1 MTMAYRKDKDL
12 EFLAKCSN
20 EDLDPLVEI
29 LIKDKDG
36 KPRYTEELTNNKKYL
51 RYSPDHRKYWEE
63 IAAEIQTF
71 GGNTFMTLLR
81 FGKGVTYKEIL
92 CDVCNE
98 MKVNFNEKSSTEAIE
113 KNLLDKVYT
122 QAIEEFSDEE
132 LKKLA
137 NAVDI
142 PLADFSR
149 QAIVAA
155 LQFSLMQ
162 MPYVALQ
169 AIIRTTLP
177 MAIGRNLLLGRLIGV
192 AAGPIG
198 WALTGA
204 WTAFDLA
211 GAAKRVTIPAVIQ
224 IAVLRK
230 KYR

>member
-1 MTMAYRKDKDL
+1 MAYRKDEDL

-20 EDLDPLVEI
+20 EDLEPLVEI

-36 KPRYTEELTNNKKYL
+36 KTRYTEELTQSKKYMY
-51 RYSPDHRKYWEE
+51 YSPDHQKYWDD

-71 GGNTFMTLLR
+71 GANTIATIFR

-92 CDVCNE
+92 CDVCQDL
-98 MKVNFNEKSSTEAIE
+98 KVNFNEKSSTSAIE

-122 QAIEEFSDEE
+122 QAIEELSNED

-137 NAVDI
+137 DAVDI
-142 PLADFSR
+142 PITNLSY
-149 QAIVAA
+149 QATVAA
-155 LQFSLMQ
+155 VQYALMQ
-162 MPYVALQ
+162 MPYFVLQ
-169 AIIRTTLP
+169 RMLINVIP
-177 MAIGRNLLLGRLIGV
+177 MTIGRNLLLSRLIGV

-211 GAAKRVTIPAVIQ
+211 GAAKRVTVPAVIQ
-224 IAVLRK
+224 VAVLRK

>member
-1 MTMAYRKDKDL
+1 MAYRKDEDL

-20 EDLDPLVEI
+20 EDLEPLVEI

-36 KPRYTEELTNNKKYL
+36 KTRYTEELTKSKKYMY
-51 RYSPDHRKYWEE
+51 YSPDHQKYWED

-71 GGNTFMTLLR
+71 GANTIATILR

-92 CDVCNE
+92 CDVCKDL
-98 MKVNFNEKSSTEAIE
+98 KVNFNEKSSTSAIE

-122 QAIEEFSDEE
+122 QAIEELSNEE

-137 NAVDI
+137 DAVDI
-142 PLADFSR
+142 PTINLSH
-149 QAIVAA
+149 QATVAA
-155 LQFSLMQ
+155 VQYALMQ
-162 MPYVALQ
+162 MPYFVLQ
-169 AIIRTTLP
+169 RMLINVIP
-177 MAIGRNLLLGRLIGV
+177 MTIGRNLLLSRLIGV

-211 GAAKRVTIPAVIQ
+211 GAAKRVTVPAVIQ
-224 IAVLRK
+224 VAVLRK

>member
-1 MTMAYRKDKDL
+1 MAYRKDEDL

-20 EDLDPLVEI
+20 EDLEPLVEI

-36 KPRYTEELTNNKKYL
+36 KTRYTEELTKSKKYM
-51 RYSPDHRKYWEE
+51 RYSPDHQKYWDD

-71 GGNTFMTLLR
+71 GANTIATIFR

-92 CDVCNE
+92 CDVCQDL
-98 MKVNFNEKSSTEAIE
+98 KVNFNEKSSTSAIE

-122 QAIEEFSDEE
+122 QAIEELSNEE

-137 NAVDI
+137 DAVDI
-142 PLADFSR
+142 PTTNLSH
-149 QAIVAA
+149 QATVAA
-155 LQFSLMQ
+155 VQYALMQ
-162 MPYVALQ
+162 MPYFVLQ
-169 AIIRTTLP
+169 QMLINVIP
-177 MAIGRNLLLGRLIGV
+177 MTIGRNLLLSRLIGV

-204 WTAFDLA
+204 WTAVDLA
-211 GAAKRVTIPAVIQ
+211 GAAKRVTVPAVIQ
-224 IAVLRK
+224 VAVLRK

>member
-1 MTMAYRKDKDL
+1 MAYRKDEDL

-20 EDLDPLVEI
+20 EDLEPLVEI

-36 KPRYTEELTNNKKYL
+36 QTRYTEELTKSKKYM
-51 RYSPDHRKYWEE
+51 RYSPDHQKYWED

-71 GGNTFMTLLR
+71 GANTIATIFR

-92 CDVCNE
+92 CDVCQDL
-98 MKVNFNEKSSTEAIE
+98 KVNFNEKSSTSAIE

-122 QAIEEFSDEE
+122 QAIEELSNED

-137 NAVDI
+137 DAVDI
-142 PLADFSR
+142 PITNLSY
-149 QAIVAA
+149 QATVAA
-155 LQFSLMQ
+155 VQYALMQ
-162 MPYVALQ
+162 MPYFVLQ
-169 AIIRTTLP
+169 RMLINVIP
-177 MAIGRNLLLGRLIGV
+177 MTIGRNLLLSHLIGV

-211 GAAKRVTIPAVIQ
+211 GAAKRVTVPAVIQ

>member
-1 MTMAYRKDKDL
+1 MAYRKDEDL

-20 EDLDPLVEI
+20 EDLEPLVEI

-36 KPRYTEELTNNKKYL
+36 KTRYTEELTQSKKYMY
-51 RYSPDHRKYWEE
+51 YSPDHQKYWED

-71 GGNTFMTLLR
+71 GANTIATIFR

-92 CDVCNE
+92 CDVCQDL
-98 MKVNFNEKSSTEAIE
+98 KVNFNEKSSTSAIE

-122 QAIEEFSDEE
+122 QAIEELSNED

-137 NAVDI
+137 DAVDI
-142 PLADFSR
+142 PITNLSY
-149 QAIVAA
+149 QATVAA
-155 LQFSLMQ
+155 VQYALMQ
-162 MPYVALQ
+162 MPYFVLQ
-169 AIIRTTLP
+169 RMLINVIP
-177 MAIGRNLLLGRLIGV
+177 MTIGRNLLLSRLIGV

-211 GAAKRVTIPAVIQ
+211 GAAKRVTVPAVIQ
-224 IAVLRK
+224 VAVLRK

>member
-1 MTMAYRKDKDL
+1 MAYRKDEDL

-20 EDLDPLVEI
+20 EDLEPLVEI

-36 KPRYTEELTNNKKYL
+36 QTRYTEELTKSKKYM
-51 RYSPDHRKYWEE
+51 RYSPDHKKYWED

-71 GGNTFMTLLR
+71 GANTIATIFR

-92 CDVCNE
+92 CDVCQDL
-98 MKVNFNEKSSTEAIE
+98 KVNFNEKSSTSAIE

-122 QAIEEFSDEE
+122 QAIEELSNED

-137 NAVDI
+137 DAVDI
-142 PLADFSR
+142 PITNLSY
-149 QAIVAA
+149 QATVAA
-155 LQFSLMQ
+155 VQYALMQ
-162 MPYVALQ
+162 MPYFVLQ
-169 AIIRTTLP
+169 RMLINVIP
-177 MAIGRNLLLGRLIGV
+177 MTIGRNLLLSRLIGV

-198 WALTGA
+198 WALTWA

-211 GAAKRVTIPAVIQ
+211 GAAKRVTVPAVIQ

>member
-1 MTMAYRKDKDL
+1 MAYRKDEDL

-20 EDLDPLVEI
+20 EDLEPLVEI

-36 KPRYTEELTNNKKYL
+36 QTRYTEELTKSKKYM
-51 RYSPDHRKYWEE
+51 RYSPDHKKYWED

-71 GGNTFMTLLR
+71 GANTIATIFR

-92 CDVCNE
+92 CDVCQDL
-98 MKVNFNEKSSTEAIE
+98 KVNFNEKSSTSAIE

-122 QAIEEFSDEE
+122 QAIEELSNED

-137 NAVDI
+137 DAVDI
-142 PLADFSR
+142 PITNLSY
-149 QAIVAA
+149 QATVAA
-155 LQFSLMQ
+155 VQYALMQ
-162 MPYVALQ
+162 MPYFVLQ
-169 AIIRTTLP
+169 RMLINVIP
-177 MAIGRNLLLGRLIGV
+177 MTIGRNLLLSRLIGV
-192 AAGPIG
+192 ATGPIG

-211 GAAKRVTIPAVIQ
+211 GAAKRVTVPAVIQ

>member
-1 MTMAYRKDKDL
+1 MAYRKDEDL

-20 EDLDPLVEI
+20 EDLEPLVEI

-36 KPRYTEELTNNKKYL
+36 QTRYTEELTKSKKYM
-51 RYSPDHRKYWEE
+51 RYSPDHKKYWED

-71 GGNTFMTLLR
+71 GANTIATIFR

-92 CDVCNE
+92 CDVCQDL
-98 MKVNFNEKSSTEAIE
+98 KVNFNEKSSTSAIE

-122 QAIEEFSDEE
+122 QAIEELSNED

-137 NAVDI
+137 DAVDI
-142 PLADFSR
+142 PITNLSY
-149 QAIVAA
+149 QATVAA
-155 LQFSLMQ
+155 VQYALMQ
-162 MPYVALQ
+162 MPYFVLQ
-169 AIIRTTLP
+169 RMLINVIP
-177 MAIGRNLLLGRLIGV
+177 MTIGRNLLLSRLIGV

-204 WTAFDLA
+204 WTVFDLA
-211 GAAKRVTIPAVIQ
+211 GAAKRVTVPAVIQ